1 MAKKT
6 QKTHKGTKKVL
17 NVRQSG
23 SITVGHPG
31 SRHNTGSKTSAFNR
45 TKRAKSDA
53 TIKGLKGNEQLG
65 DKIIRDTYKTL
76 LSRGQKGCFIYC
88 EDEKLGKYIKEALQ
102 KAKRSC

>member
-45 TKRAKSDA
+45 TKRAKSALSKADSNR
-53 TIKGLKGNEQLG
+53 LKR
-65 DKIIRDTYKTL
+65 IIDTLQY
-76 LSRGQKGCFIYC
+76 I
-88 EDEKLGKYIKEALQ
+88 EIKEEINNGKSKKWCQLNDG
-102 KAKRSC
+102 RLS

>member
-31 SRHNTGSKTSAFNR
+31 QRHNTGSKNAAFNR
-45 TKRAKSDA
+45 NKRSKSDLSKA
-53 TIKGLKGNEQLG
+53 DKNRLKR
-65 DKIIRDTYKTL
+65 IIDTL
-76 LSRGQKGCFIYC
+76 
-88 EDEKLGKYIKEALQ
+88 
-102 KAKRSC
+102 